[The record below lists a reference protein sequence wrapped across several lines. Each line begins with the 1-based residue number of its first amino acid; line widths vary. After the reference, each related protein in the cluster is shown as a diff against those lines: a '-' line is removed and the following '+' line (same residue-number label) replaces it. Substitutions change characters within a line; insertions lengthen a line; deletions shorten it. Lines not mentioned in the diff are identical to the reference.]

1 MDKIGFIGLGNMGK
15 PLAERL
21 LKKYQLYVY
30 DLDANNLKYFL
41 DKGALAC
48 SSPSDLA
55 SNTSRIFLCLPTS
68 TVVEKVIYGENGL
81 LETTTKGSYIID
93 MTTGEPEIT
102 RKISKTLQSREI
114 NFIDAPVSG
123 GPKGANQGNIAI
135 MVGGTKTQFSTIKPI
150 MDDISSNIFYAGE
163 VGSGHSIKA
172 GNNLLNLICRMATF
186 EVISMLVKDGVN
198 PETAVN
204 IIQKSSGRNYATEIT
219 LPDNILSG
227 KMFQG
232 FSTGLM
238 KKDAGV
244 ATKIAIA
251 NDIEIPL
258 GELSQELLKNTI
270 DEFGENADMSNVALT
285 YEKLTG
291 AKIRPWLRY
300 FKIKSK
306 YHH

>member
-1 MDKIGFIGLGNMGK
+1 MEKIGFIGLGNMGK

-30 DLDANNLKYFL
+30 DLDTKNLKYFL
-41 DKGALAC
+41 DKGAVAC
-48 SSPSDLA
+48 STPSDLA
-55 SNTSRIFLCLPTS
+55 RNTSRIFLCLPTS
-68 TVVEKVIYGENGL
+68 IVVEKVIYGESGL
-81 LETTTKGSYIID
+81 LETASKGSFIID
-93 MTTGEPEIT
+93 MTTGEPEIS
-102 RKISKTLQSREI
+102 RKISKALQSKEI

-186 EVISMLVKDGVN
+186 EVISMLVKDGVS

-219 LPDNILSG
+219 LPDNIISG

-251 NDIEIPL
+251 NKVEIPL
-258 GELSQELLKNTI
+258 GKLSQELLKNTI

-291 AKIRPWLRY
+291 AKIRP
-300 FKIKSK
+300 
-306 YHH
+306 

>member
-1 MDKIGFIGLGNMGK
+1 MEKIGFIGLGNMGR

-30 DLDANNLKYFL
+30 DLEEENLNFFVSH
-41 DKGALAC
+41 GAIKCL
-48 SSPSDLA
+48 SPSEIA
-55 SNTSRIFLCLPTS
+55 SKTDRVFLCLPTS
-68 TVVEKVIYGENGL
+68 SIVEKVINGD
-81 LETTTKGSYIID
+81 KGIFKTAKQNSFIID

-102 RKISKTLQSREI
+102 RELSKNLLLRDI

-123 GPKGANQGNIAI
+123 GPKGARLGNIAI
-135 MVGGTKTQFSTIKPI
+135 MIGGTEKQFSIIKPI

-163 VGSGHSIKA
+163 IGSGHAIKA

-186 EVISMLVKDGVN
+186 EVISMLAKDGVD
-198 PETAVN
+198 PEKAVN

-238 KKDAGV
+238 KKDSGV
-244 ATKIAIA
+244 ALQIAYSNKI
-251 NDIEIPL
+251 DMPL
-258 GELSQELLKNTI
+258 GKLAQDLLNKTI
-270 DEFGENADMSNVALT
+270 EKFGLDADMSKVAIS
-285 YEKLTG
+285 YEETTG
-291 AKIRPWLRY
+291 VKIRP
-300 FKIKSK
+300 
-306 YHH
+306 

>member
-1 MDKIGFIGLGNMGK
+1 MEKIGFIGLGNMGK

-30 DLDANNLKYFL
+30 DLDTKNLKYFL
-41 DKGALAC
+41 DKGAVAC
-48 SSPSDLA
+48 SNPSDLA
-55 SNTSRIFLCLPTS
+55 RNTSRIFLCLPTS
-68 TVVEKVIYGENGL
+68 IVVEKVIYGESGL
-81 LETTTKGSYIID
+81 LETASKGSFIID
-93 MTTGEPEIT
+93 MTTGEPEIS
-102 RKISKTLQSREI
+102 RKISKALQSKEI

-186 EVISMLVKDGVN
+186 EVISMLVKDGVS

-219 LPDNILSG
+219 LPDNIISG

-244 ATKIAIA
+244 ATKIAIS
-251 NDIEIPL
+251 NKVEIPL
-258 GELSQELLKNTI
+258 GKLSQELLKNTI

-291 AKIRPWLRY
+291 AKIRP
-300 FKIKSK
+300 
-306 YHH
+306 

>member
-1 MDKIGFIGLGNMGK
+1 MEKIGFIGLGNMGA

-21 LKKYQLYVY
+21 LKKYQLVVH
-30 DLDANNLKYFL
+30 DLDENNIKYFT

-48 SSPSDLA
+48 SNPAELA
-55 SNTSRIFLCLPTS
+55 LHTSRVFLCLPTS
-68 TVVEKVIYGENGL
+68 AIVEKVVNGDNGL
-81 LETTTKGSYIID
+81 IKSAKKDTYIID

-102 RKISKTLQSREI
+102 RKISKALKQKDI

-135 MVGGTKTQFSTIKPI
+135 MVGGTEDQFSTIKPI

-163 VGSGHSIKA
+163 IGSGHSIKA

-186 EVISMLVKDGVN
+186 EVISMLVKDGVE
-198 PETAVN
+198 PEKAVN

-227 KMFQG
+227 KMIQG

-238 KKDAGV
+238 KKDADV
-244 ATKIAIA
+244 ATKIADA
-251 NDIEIPL
+251 NQVEIPL
-258 GELSQELLKNTI
+258 GKLSQELLKSTI
-270 DEFGENADMSNVALT
+270 DEFGEEADMSNVALT
-285 YEKLTG
+285 YEKLSG
-291 AKIRPWLRY
+291 AKIRP
-300 FKIKSK
+300 
-306 YHH
+306 

>member
-1 MDKIGFIGLGNMGK
+1 MEKIGFIGLGNMGK

-30 DLDANNLKYFL
+30 DLDTKNLKYFL
-41 DKGALAC
+41 DKGAVAC
-48 SSPSDLA
+48 SNPSDLA
-55 SNTSRIFLCLPTS
+55 RNTSRIFLCLPTS
-68 TVVEKVIYGENGL
+68 IIVEKVIYGENGL
-81 LETTTKGSYIID
+81 LETASKGSFIID
-93 MTTGEPEIT
+93 MTTGEPEIS
-102 RKISKTLQSREI
+102 RKISKALQSKEI

-186 EVISMLVKDGVN
+186 EVISMLVKDGVS

-219 LPDNILSG
+219 LPDNIISG

-238 KKDAGV
+238 KKDAGI

-251 NDIEIPL
+251 NKVEIPL
-258 GELSQELLKNTI
+258 GKLSQELLKKTI
-270 DEFGENADMSNVALT
+270 DEFGEDADMSNVALT

-291 AKIRPWLRY
+291 AKIRP
-300 FKIKSK
+300 
-306 YHH
+306 